1 MGSRTS
7 GFLPTVPRSSDTP
20 LPWGSKWPTASAQ
33 TRTALIQKELTF
45 WRGVHYISERL
56 RLLCSSDQIPGS
68 RGCCPAGG
76 GRSRCWGK
84 ALRERGRCQRPFP
97 CVTALAAGAG
107 WDGTDCD
114 TLSQA
119 CDRAS
124 VLLPTHTRL
133 SSCRLAG
140 SLKMEGASSA
150 SYGRGWVLGA
160 VPSAD
165 DEELPTR
172 FAGVSLCPDSC
183 TFS

>member
-1 MGSRTS
+1 M
-7 GFLPTVPRSSDTP
+7 
-20 LPWGSKWPTASAQ
+20 
-33 TRTALIQKELTF
+33 
-45 WRGVHYISERL
+45 
-56 RLLCSSDQIPGS
+56 
-68 RGCCPAGG
+68 
-76 GRSRCWGK
+76 
-84 ALRERGRCQRPFP
+84 CQRPFP
-97 CVTALAAGAG
+97 CFTALAAGAG

-119 CDRAS
+119 CDKAS

-172 FAGVSLCPDSC
+172 FAGVSLYLS
-183 TFS
+183 